1 MELWLVRRTHTRG
14 VYTHEKTP
22 FLLSGLAEPNWASTE
37 SSARGSTRKR
47 AKLRRERDLSD
58 RLTTKLWTDTSPS
71 SPYHFA
77 RCHAVI
83 PVPLSYPRLSTS
95 NLPFSLLFVAW
106 SGTTK
111 HAYIHGPHESLNI
124 ARRGLVNTPR
134 LKLLNIFFD
143 SARKK

>member
-95 NLPFSLLFVAW
+95 NLPFSLLFVAREADNETRIYTRP
-106 SGTTK
+106 SRKPEYRAPRARQHSASQTSK
-111 HAYIHGPHESLNI
+111 HFSWFG
-124 ARRGLVNTPR
+124 
-134 LKLLNIFFD
+134 
-143 SARKK
+143 